1 MNNLNANILKHYH
14 IGSLDHMTHIDNL
27 ESILK
32 YGLFAHSNPYKKR
45 DISNTEVN
53 NRRNKK
59 ESIYNRSIHDYVP
72 FYFNPRNAM
81 MYKNKNED
89 IVVLAFSQKLIF
101 QNSAIFTN
109 KNASADN
116 VGFFNS
122 AQELNKLQ
130 WNYVWSDSWNNKTNV
145 TEVKQAMMSEVLV
158 YSHVPINNLI
168 GVYAK
173 NEAMKKRLIQNYNL
187 PANKIKINA
196 NMFFA

>member
-1 MNNLNANILKHYH
+1 MNSSKIDMLKQYH

-32 YGLFAHSNPYKKR
+32 YGLLAHSNPHKTR

-53 NRRNKK
+53 ARRNKR
-59 ESIYNRSIHDYVP
+59 EPIYNRNIHDYVP

-81 MYKNKNED
+81 MYRNKNED

-101 QNSAIFTN
+101 ENNTIFTN
-109 KNASADN
+109 KNASADSVN
-116 VGFFNS
+116 FFNS
-122 AQELNKLQ
+122 TQQLDKLE
-130 WNYVWSDSWNNKTNV
+130 WNYVWSDSWNTKPNV
-145 TEVKQAMMSEVLV
+145 TEVKQAMMAEVLV
-158 YSHVPINNLI
+158 YSQVPINNLI

-173 NEAMKKRLIQNYNL
+173 NETMKKHLIQSYNL

>member
-1 MNNLNANILKHYH
+1 MNSSEIDMLKQYH

-32 YGLFAHSNPYKKR
+32 YGLLAHSNPHKKR

-59 ESIYNRSIHDYVP
+59 ESIYGHTIHEYVP

-81 MYKNKNED
+81 MYRNKDED

-101 QNSAIFTN
+101 ENNTIFTN
-109 KNASADN
+109 KNASAN
-116 VGFFNS
+116 SVKFFNS
-122 AQELNKLQ
+122 GQQLNKLE
-130 WNYVWSDSWNNKTNV
+130 WNYVWSDSWNNKVNR
-145 TEVKQAMMSEVLV
+145 TEVMQAMMSEVLI
-158 YSHVPINNLI
+158 YSHVSINNLI

-173 NEAMKKRLIQNYNL
+173 NESMKKLLIEKYSL

-196 NMFFA
+196 KMFFA